1 MAGIGVRRT
10 EPVPGSSVNG
20 GRGDQEVGNV
30 FDCEGGEYDI
40 AGGGVGHRVKV
51 GTVTRQLWPALA

>member
-1 MAGIGVRRT
+1 MGWGWSTWALESWVTAGIGVRRT

-40 AGGGVGHRVKV
+40 AGGGGS
-51 GTVTRQLWPALA
+51 VTG